1 MHTVH
6 SYDMNMAAT
15 RVSGGSDNNLRVAV
29 AFAFIGLVATA
40 FAVIWAPAIVATLA
54 LAS

>member
-1 MHTVH
+1 MHTVQ

-15 RVSGGSDNNLRVAV
+15 RVSGGSDANLRVAV
-29 AFAFIGLVATA
+29 AFAFVGLVATA
-40 FAVIWAPAIVATLA
+40 FAIIWSPAIVATLA